1 MSKLLA
7 IVPAYNEEAAIASTV
22 ADIQAQVPGPRARW
36 RDAVGRP
43 AKLIPWR

>member
-22 ADIQAQVPGPRARW
+22 ADIHVHAAGPRAR
-36 RDAVGRP
+36 RRGAVGGP
-43 AKLIPWR
+43 AKLIPGR